1 MTDSVRDP
9 SIEDYAAIGDCRTLA
24 LVSRFGSID
33 WCCIP
38 DFSSPSVFA
47 SLLDRERGGCLAF
60 APRGLVNATQ
70 LYLRGTN
77 VLQTR
82 IECEQGTL
90 VLTDFMT
97 VPESAAA
104 GETPQEI
111 VRIAECAAGTVELDV
126 VFAPRPDYARA
137 QPGLQALG
145 ERQWRCAVATGRLDL
160 CTSFALQ
167 GDASTARRTFEMH
180 AGEAQAAILAAS
192 DTGIEPTAEP
202 LVAVAQRKLA
212 ATEAW
217 WRAWCDGCT
226 YGGDWADAVMRSV
239 LALRLLTHRPTGALV
254 AAGTTSIPESETGAR
269 NWDYRFC
276 WLRDA
281 SLVFDAFTELGYV
294 RESGDF
300 LRWLLHATH
309 RTRPRLQVV
318 YDMYGGHELREH
330 ELPHLRGYHGIGPV
344 RIGNAA
350 AGQAQ
355 HDVYGEVIVTA
366 SDYVRRGGSLSD
378 AEKALVANF
387 AQVAC
392 DVWREPDHGIW
403 EIRIPPRHNTHSK
416 LMCWAALDR
425 ALRVHQVQPLPID
438 AARIAHERDAIRAD
452 IDAHAWHPELNSY
465 AGYYGGDSPD
475 ASLLL
480 MPRMGYLDARD
491 PRMLGT
497 TARVMSE
504 LSVDGLL
511 YRFPPGTGYDGVRG
525 GEHLFAICSFWCVDC
540 LARQGRIDQAQ
551 ELFERLLALRNP
563 AGLYAEE
570 FDVRSGRPVGN
581 FPQAF
586 THVGSITAALSLQRA
601 TRT

>member
-1 MTDSVRDP
+1 MKDTARDP

-33 WCCIP
+33 WCCVP

-47 SLLDRERGGCLAF
+47 ALLDRRKGGCFAF
-60 APRGLVNATQ
+60 TPRGIVRAAQQYT
-70 LYLRGTN
+70 RGTN
-77 VLQTR
+77 VLHTR
-82 IECEQGTL
+82 IDCEHGSV

-97 VPESAAA
+97 LPETAPTGDA
-104 GETPQEI
+104 PQEI
-111 VRIAECAAGTVELDV
+111 VRIAECVAGSVDV
-126 VFAPRPDYARA
+126 DVAFEPRPDYARA
-137 QPGLQALG
+137 QPQLQ
-145 ERQWRCAVATGRLDL
+145 RQAQSHWRCAVATGCLDVGA
-160 CTSFALQ
+160 SFPLR
-167 GDASTARRTFEMH
+167 GDASGVHATLAMRAGDVHVAVFTASARGTES
-180 AGEAQAAILAAS
+180 GGQA
-192 DTGIEPTAEP
+192 
-202 LVAVAQRKLA
+202 LVAAAKSKLA

-217 WRAWCDGCT
+217 WRSWCDGCT
-226 YGGDWADAVMRSV
+226 YAGDRAEAVMRSA
-239 LALRLLTHRPTGALV
+239 LALRLLTHRQTGALV
-254 AAGTTSIPESETGAR
+254 AAGTTSIPESATGAR

-300 LRWLLHATH
+300 LRWLLHATQG
-309 RTRPRLQVV
+309 TQPRLQVV
-318 YDMYGGHELREH
+318 YDMYGGHELEER
-330 ELPHLRGYHGIGPV
+330 ELPHLCGYHGIGPV

-350 AGQAQ
+350 ASQSQ

-366 SDYVRRGGSLSD
+366 SDYVRRGGRLSD
-378 AEKALVANF
+378 AEKALVAQF

-403 EIRIPPRHNTHSK
+403 EIRSAPRHNTHSK

-425 ALRVHQVQPLPID
+425 ALRIHHAQPLPID
-438 AARIAHERDAIRAD
+438 APHISRERDAIRAD
-452 IDAHAWHPELNSY
+452 IDAHAWHPQLNSY
-465 AGYYGGDSPD
+465 AGYYGGDAPD

-480 MPRMGYLDARD
+480 MPRMGFVDARD

-497 TARVMSE
+497 TERVMRE
-504 LSVDGLL
+504 LAVDGLL

-525 GEHLFAICSFWCVDC
+525 GEHLFAICSFWLVDC
-540 LARQGRIDQAQ
+540 LARQGRIDEAQ
-551 ELFERLLALRNP
+551 ELYERLLALRNP

-601 TRT
+601 KT